1 MDSHHLHPVKC
12 PGPRVLAFLQGLLD
26 NRKSPSMLK
35 VYTAVSAVCH
45 GTVDEVS
52 LGAHNFLE
60 VSKATSPPQN
70 PGVGSHSCIGV

>member
-1 MDSHHLHPVKC
+1 
-12 PGPRVLAFLQGLLD
+12 
-26 NRKSPSMLK
+26 MLK

-52 LGAHNFLE
+52 LGAQIYFFIFIFLKE
-60 VSKATSPPQN
+60 VSKASSPPQN